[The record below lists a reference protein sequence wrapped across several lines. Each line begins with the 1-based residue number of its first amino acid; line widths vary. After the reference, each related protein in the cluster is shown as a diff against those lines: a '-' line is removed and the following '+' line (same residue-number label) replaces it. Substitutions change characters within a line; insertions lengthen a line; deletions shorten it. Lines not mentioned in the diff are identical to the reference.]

1 MVDDE
6 ETIRYVLREALISE
20 GYDVD
25 IAEDAYHALDH
36 FNQNQYDLIISDIKM
51 HGMDGI
57 ELIRE
62 VKKSDSHLKVIFI
75 TAYGSLETVKE
86 AAKLGVVEMIGKPF
100 KIQEIKDVIVR
111 LFNES
116 SVSAHTDSSKAC
128 VLQHDDNGK
137 LSKSDCLLK
146 PDGMSYY
153 FDGPACQPKSTV
165 VFDSFAIDDDRSTL
179 IFGNINGQS
188 EHHREWWENWQIG
201 TMIKTLFRSKE
212 GGTPKCIIESI
223 NKFLHSNVLP
233 NINVSML
240 CVLVD
245 KRKRVVQ
252 YVNSGHNLVCSM
264 INPDG
269 EVEIMETN
277 PYQLGSSGIIEIFEG
292 TMPYSYANR
301 LMLSRSNSMSK
312 IAEEGTLMKRKIE
325 NALHNIKNSQVKKA
339 EEVDI
344 SSPLIRDQEV
354 SFDDETVLLVNL
366 DSDCTEGSIDSK
378 RDRIENTVGASLIT
392 SN

>member
-1 MVDDE
+1 LVDDE
-6 ETIRYVLREALISE
+6 ETIRYVLREALVSD
-20 GYDVD
+20 GYNVD
-25 IAEDAYHALDH
+25 IAEDAYHALEH

-57 ELIRE
+57 QLIRE
-62 VKKSDSHLKVIFI
+62 IKKSDSRLKVIFI
-75 TAYGSLETVKE
+75 TAYGSLETVKA

-111 LFNES
+111 IFNES
-116 SVSAHTDSSKAC
+116 SVSEDTESGKTC
-128 VLQHDDNGK
+128 VLRQDDNGK

-146 PDGMSYY
+146 PDGLSYY

-165 VFDSFAIDDDRSTL
+165 VFDSFAINNNESTL

-188 EHHREWWENWQIG
+188 ERHREWWENWQIG
-201 TMIKTLFRSKE
+201 TMIKTLFRSQE
-212 GGTPKCIIESI
+212 GGTPKSVIESI
-223 NKFLHSNVLP
+223 NKFLHTNVLP

-245 KRKRVVQ
+245 KRKKVVQ

-264 INPDG
+264 ITQNG
-269 EVEIMETN
+269 EVEIMEAS
-277 PYQLGSSGIIEIFEG
+277 PHQLGTSSIIEIFEG
-292 TMPYSYANR
+292 SMPYSYANR

-312 IAEEGTLMKRKIE
+312 IAEEGTLMKKKIE
-325 NALHNIKNSQVKKA
+325 NALQNIKNSQTKKA
-339 EEVDI
+339 EVVDI
-344 SSPLIRDQEV
+344 SSSSVRDQEV

-366 DSDCTEGSIDSK
+366 DSDCTDGSVDSRK
-378 RDRIENTVGASLIT
+378 NKLENTIGASLLT

>member
-1 MVDDE
+1 
-6 ETIRYVLREALISE
+6 
-20 GYDVD
+20 
-25 IAEDAYHALDH
+25 
-36 FNQNQYDLIISDIKM
+36 
-51 HGMDGI
+51 
-57 ELIRE
+57 
-62 VKKSDSHLKVIFI
+62 
-75 TAYGSLETVKE
+75 
-86 AAKLGVVEMIGKPF
+86 
-100 KIQEIKDVIVR
+100 
-111 LFNES
+111 
-116 SVSAHTDSSKAC
+116 
-128 VLQHDDNGK
+128 
-137 LSKSDCLLK
+137 
-146 PDGMSYY
+146 
-153 FDGPACQPKSTV
+153 
-165 VFDSFAIDDDRSTL
+165 
-179 IFGNINGQS
+179 
-188 EHHREWWENWQIG
+188 
-201 TMIKTLFRSKE
+201 
-212 GGTPKCIIESI
+212 
-223 NKFLHSNVLP
+223 
-233 NINVSML
+233 ML

-325 NALHNIKNSQVKKA
+325 NALHNIKNSQTKKP

-344 SSPLIRDQEV
+344 NSPLIRDQEV